1 MTSLLRV
8 IQQRHSARGP
18 FDPDRTID
26 GDHLKMVLE
35 AARWAPTPHNMQ
47 NFEILVVD
55 DPKQLE
61 ILKTFRSDASEAF
74 LRESYAQL
82 SFSESELAK
91 KKTGLLGSNFPAAWT
106 NPEAWRPDSD
116 YRSQLAFVHNWMRE
130 APMLLIVFHDKRK
143 RAPGSEGDALGNVG
157 LGCVMENMWLMCEFL
172 AIDLQVLS
180 TFSNE
185 QVEKQLKHMFAL
197 PEWAQIGFACR
208 IGYASEPA
216 NALVR
221 VRRDLEQIC
230 HHNRFGD
237 RSLVFRDARDDEES
251 AALSSH

>member
-1 MTSLLRV
+1 MTSLLRL
-8 IQQRHSARGP
+8 IQQRHSERGP
-18 FDPDRTID
+18 FDPNRSIEES
-26 GDHLKMVLE
+26 HLKMILE

-55 DPKQLE
+55 DPKRLE
-61 ILKTFRSDASEAF
+61 TLKELRSDASEAF

-82 SFSESELAK
+82 SFSEGDLAK
-91 KKTGLLGSNFPAAWT
+91 KTTGLLGSTFPAAWT

-130 APMLLIVFHDKRK
+130 TPMLLIVFHDKRM
-143 RAPGSEGDALGNVG
+143 RAPGSEGDVLGNVS

-172 AIDLQVLS
+172 GIGFQALS
-180 TFSNE
+180 AFSNE
-185 QVEKQLKHMFAL
+185 QVEKQLKQAFEL

-208 IGYASEPA
+208 IGYASKSA
-216 NALVR
+216 KGSMR

-230 HHNRFGD
+230 HRNRFGD
-237 RSLVFRDARDDEES
+237 RSLTLQGTRVNEETNV
-251 AALSSH
+251 LSSR

>member
-8 IQQRHSARGP
+8 VQQRHSERGP
-18 FDPDRTID
+18 FDANRPIE
-26 GDHLKMVLE
+26 GSHLKMILE

-55 DPKQLE
+55 DPKRLVPLTE
-61 ILKTFRSDASEAF
+61 LRSDASESF

-82 SFSESELAK
+82 SFSEEELAK
-91 KKTGLLGSNFPAAWT
+91 KKTGLLGSVYPETWT
-106 NPEAWRPDSD
+106 NQEAWSPDSD
-116 YRSQLAFVHNWMRE
+116 YRSQLAFVRNWMRE
-130 APMLLIVFHDKRK
+130 TPMLLIVFHDKHM
-143 RAPGSEGDALGNVG
+143 RAPGSEGDVLGNVG

-172 AIDLQVLS
+172 AIGFQVLS

-185 QVEKQLKHMFAL
+185 QVEKQLKHMFGL
-197 PEWAQIGFACR
+197 PESMQIGFACR
-208 IGYASEPA
+208 IGYPAEPTKS
-216 NALVR
+216 ALR

-237 RSLVFRDARDDEES
+237 HSLMFQDARGNEE
-251 AALSSH
+251 AGALSSY